1 MNYILWYK
9 RSLRTEVDHL
19 LLIDTVFFIFLLSYN
34 DVMISLAYVFL
45 RSFTSRRVRSICFVL
60 IIQTKTWFFSTYSI
74 FLWQLNLRW
83 FEKLLENM
91 VVICEVQLVDHLLIV
106 HFDSEHDIFF
116 CALHCINSNSS
127 KSKKKMLRLC

>member
-19 LLIDTVFFIFLLSYN
+19 LLIDTVFFIFLVSYN
-34 DVMISLAYVFL
+34 DVMISLSYVFL

-83 FEKLLENM
+83 FEKLLGNT
-91 VVICEVQLVDHLLIV
+91 VVICEVQLIDHLLIV
-106 HFDSEHDIFF
+106 HFDSGHDIFF